1 MVEDVYGVAI
11 LQEIGKDVRSERL
24 MANRNA
30 DNRVNNDNEPAT
42 AKQIGYLR
50 SLRVDFA
57 DEITKKEASQLI
69 EEAKSDQEIVG
80 KATEP
85 KE

>member
-57 DEITKKEASQLI
+57 DEIKKKEASQLI